1 MRFVVRCWLAV
12 FFLYEEKVKGEVL
25 DLSLANNW
33 RTEETT
39 SERRQ
44 GTEAEII
51 TR

>member
-1 MRFVVRCWLAV
+1 LVVV
-12 FFLYEEKVKGEVL
+12 FFLYDEVKGKVL